1 MTLLIPAA
9 ECNALLAALGK
20 TVAASPLQDWQKLA
34 VVWAWV
40 VAIGSQLTDEQQDAM
55 TEVAGMIAAHMGE
68 DRRTLN

>member
-1 MTLLIPAA
+1 MTLLISAA
-9 ECNALLAALGK
+9 ECNALLAELGK

-68 DRRTLN
+68 RVLN

>member
-9 ECNALLAALGK
+9 ECNALLAELGK

-68 DRRTLN
+68 RVLN